1 MAYEP
6 EIEKLERKYQDDPAR
21 HFAQLAEQYRRAD
34 RLDEALDILTR
45 HLEERPNYVSGL
57 IVLGRCYLD
66 RRDDAAAR
74 ETFER
79 VLALDAEH
87 IIALKALGDLADRAG
102 DGPEAIRWLERLL
115 EVDPM
120 NEDAQASLERIKTE
134 GPMGPMEEP
143 AAEVADATAAA
154 DAAATEPAAEHTPEF
169 SLPDA
174 RAPEPQ
180 PSALMETAPVT
191 EPEPAPDPQ
200 APEAVEMTSAADDE
214 LQLER
219 ATPAFEPSPEPV
231 GQSLL
236 DEAFGQAEPGDDLSD
251 FPAEAMSGD
260 APASGL
266 AEAAETTDVEEA
278 ESATTPPALE
288 GADASGMELQSFDTE
303 LAWDTGD
310 RTSQQISDEDLIAA
324 EHLHSDDVEPVA
336 HQLPGLETAFVPPVG
351 DEAPG
356 IDAVE
361 GLSDVVPMGAAEP
374 GDEAGAGESDAAN
387 EPDAAAAAGPPE
399 AEPQAEAEVVGA
411 AESARG
417 EDEPEPP
424 TTFELEAVAEVE
436 EEVVVEE
443 TVDQRGSLTGLPL
456 ILPPEEVEAEAE
468 PEPVAEA
475 AAPSVPS
482 DEEEPEQ
489 EQEPEPVVT
498 ETMAELYARQGL
510 SSEAADVYRQLLR
523 DRPGDPR
530 LTARLQELE
539 RHERVSASSPG
550 LSGRYRASETDGQS
564 AREFLGQ
571 ILAAR
576 PGDAATGPEAPAAPD
591 TPAPSPAP
599 TDDFND
605 QSVHPRGNPTQPAS
619 NDISLASAFGENPPE
634 PPAQRP
640 SGFSF
645 DEFFGGA
652 PPAAPPPASERP
664 SHAVENDE
672 EGDAAFRQWLKG
684 LKS

>member
-1 MAYEP
+1 MAYQP

-120 NEDAQASLERIKTE
+120 NEEAQTSLERIKTE
-134 GPMGPMEEP
+134 GPMGPMEEAVAEGAGAAGQAEP
-143 AAEVADATAAA
+143 AGQAGAAEGTAGPWRDAPAEP
-154 DAAATEPAAEHTPEF
+154 ATEPPAAIEPTPVAE
-169 SLPDA
+169 A
-174 RAPEPQ
+174 EEPGAIGA
-180 PSALMETAPVT
+180 SA
-191 EPEPAPDPQ
+191 
-200 APEAVEMTSAADDE
+200 AADDE

-219 ATPAFEPSPEPV
+219 VTPAFEPSPEPV
-231 GQSLL
+231 TGSPL
-236 DEAFGQAEPGDDLSD
+236 DEAFGGTEPGDDD
-251 FPAEAMSGD
+251 ATVPFEAIGDD

-266 AEAAETTDVEEA
+266 AEAARTPEVEDA
-278 ESATTPPALE
+278 ESAMTPSALE
-288 GADASGMELQSFDTE
+288 GAEPSGMEFQSFDTE
-303 LAWDTGD
+303 LSWDTGD
-310 RTSQQISDEDLIAA
+310 RTSQQISDEDLAAA
-324 EHLHSDDVEPVA
+324 EQLHSDDVEPVA
-336 HQLPGLETAFVPPVG
+336 HELPGLETAFVPPDGEDAAAV
-351 DEAPG
+351 
-356 IDAVE
+356 DAVE

-374 GDEAGAGESDAAN
+374 GDDTEEADGAAETGGAAGT
-387 EPDAAAAAGPPE
+387 EAAAAAEWQAGSVADEAGAADE
-399 AEPQAEAEVVGA
+399 AED
-411 AESARG
+411 
-417 EDEPEPP
+417 EDEPA
-424 TTFELEAVAEVE
+424 TFELEAVAEVE
-436 EEVVVEE
+436 EEVVVEQHYE
-443 TVDQRGSLTGLPL
+443 PRGSLTGLPL
-456 ILPPEEVEAEAE
+456 ILPPEEEEAEPEAE
-468 PEPVAEA
+468 PEPEPVAGVVT
-475 AAPSVPS
+475 PS
-482 DEEEPEQ
+482 EEQEP

-510 SSEAADVYRQLLR
+510 ASEAAEVYRQLLR
-523 DRPGDPR
+523 DRPGDQR
-530 LTARLQELE
+530 LTARLRELE
-539 RHERVSASSPG
+539 RHERVSGSSPG
-550 LSGRYRASETDGQS
+550 LGGRYRASETDGQS
-564 AREFLGQ
+564 ARELLGQ
-571 ILAAR
+571 ILSAR
-576 PGDAATGPEAPAAPD
+576 PGAAAVPEAPAAPAAAGD
-591 TPAPSPAP
+591 AFA
-599 TDDFND
+599 D
-605 QSVHPRGNPTQPAS
+605 QPVHPRGNPTQPAS

-645 DEFFGGA
+645 DEFFGSA
-652 PPAAPPPASERP
+652 PPAAPPPPASERP
-664 SHAVENDE
+664 SHAVERDE

>member
-87 IIALKALGDLADRAG
+87 IIALKALGDIADRAG

-143 AAEVADATAAA
+143 APEGGEGAGAAEAA
-154 DAAATEPAAEHTPEF
+154 EPAEGAEWQGGSVAGVAGAP
-169 SLPDA
+169 
-174 RAPEPQ
+174 APEP
-180 PSALMETAPVT
+180 PALIEPEPVAQAAPEPEPV
-191 EPEPAPDPQ
+191 PEPAPEPE
-200 APEAVEMTSAADDE
+200 APEAIETAAAADDE
-214 LQLER
+214 LKLER
-219 ATPAFEPSPEPV
+219 VTPAFEPSPEPV
-231 GQSLL
+231 GESPF
-236 DEAFGQAEPGDDLSD
+236 DEAFGQPEPGDDL
-251 FPAEAMSGD
+251 PNVPEEAMSED

-266 AEAAETTDVEEA
+266 AEAAETSDVDEA
-278 ESATTPPALE
+278 EPATTPPALE
-288 GADASGMELQSFDTE
+288 GAEASGMEFQSFDTE

-324 EHLHSDDVEPVA
+324 EHLHSDEVEPVA
-336 HQLPGLETAFVPPVG
+336 HELPGLETAFVPPVG
-351 DEAPG
+351 DEASG

-361 GLSDVVPMGAAEP
+361 GLSDLVPMGAAEP
-374 GDEAGAGESDAAN
+374 GDDEGA
-387 EPDAAAAAGPPE
+387 PDEQEEAAAAEWQSGSVAEEEE
-399 AEPQAEAEVVGA
+399 AE
-411 AESARG
+411 
-417 EDEPEPP
+417 EPA
-424 TTFELEAVAEVE
+424 TFELEAVAE

-443 TVDQRGSLTGLPL
+443 AVEQRGSLTGLPL
-456 ILPPEEVEAEAE
+456 ILPPEEEEDAEDE
-468 PEPVAEA
+468 QEPVAEA
-475 AAPSVPS
+475 AAPSAPS
-482 DEEEPEQ
+482 DEDEQ

-510 SSEAADVYRQLLR
+510 ASEAADVYRQLLR
-523 DRPGDPR
+523 DRPGDQR

-539 RHERVSASSPG
+539 RHERVSTSSPG
-550 LSGRYRASETDGQS
+550 LAGRYRASETHGQS

-576 PGDAATGPEAPAAPD
+576 PGAPAVPEPPAAPAAS
-591 TPAPSPAP
+591 APP
-599 TDDFND
+599 TDSSDEFND
-605 QSVHPRGNPTQPAS
+605 QPVHPRGNPTQPAS

-645 DEFFGGA
+645 DEFFGGT
-652 PPAAPPPASERP
+652 PPAAPPPAAERP
-664 SHAVENDE
+664 SHAVEKDD